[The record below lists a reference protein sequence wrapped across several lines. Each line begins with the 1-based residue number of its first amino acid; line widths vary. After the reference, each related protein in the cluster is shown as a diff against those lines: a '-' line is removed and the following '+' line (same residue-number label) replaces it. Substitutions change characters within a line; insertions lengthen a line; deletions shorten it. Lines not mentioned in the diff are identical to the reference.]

1 MCKPPPG
8 CGSGMPSSVHLL
20 PCPPASLPLL
30 PPPYFLPPSLLPSF
44 LPPSLLHSLLPS
56 FPRTFLP
63 SSLPSL
69 PPSLLPS
76 YFPSLLPSFPPSF
89 FQLSMPPFFPPS
101 FPRFLY
107 FIRSLLCLCVPVSV
121 LLLALYSNLAAASI
135 ELEEHCISSPAT
147 LNQSS
152 SACAYVCLSFPSTTR
167 KTDTRHDVH
176 FLKPALMIV

>member
-20 PCPPASLPLL
+20 PSLPPSLPPLL
-30 PPPYFLPPSLLPSF
+30 PPSFLPPSLLPSHF
-44 LPPSLLHSLLPS
+44 PSLRLPS
-56 FPRTFLP
+56 FPLFLP
-63 SSLPSL
+63 SLSSFLSSLPSFLPSL
-69 PPSLLPS
+69 PPSLIFDTS
-76 YFPSLLPSFPPSF
+76 FAQLLC
-89 FQLSMPPFFPPS
+89 
-101 FPRFLY
+101 
-107 FIRSLLCLCVPVSV
+107 LCLCVPVSV